1 MLAIF
6 KREFKSYFQTVIGWL
21 FLAAILALYGLYFF
35 AYNLRGGYPYV
46 SYSISSLAII
56 MLIAVPILT
65 MRSLAEERKNKTD
78 QLTLT
83 SPVSVG
89 KIIFGKYLAMVAVFS
104 IAMAVIALTPLF
116 LSIYGTV
123 PFGESYVAVL
133 GFWLYGCACIAI
145 GLFIS
150 SITESQVIAAVLSFA
165 VLFLGYM
172 MSSITGMSTA
182 TNNIIIKILNCYDL
196 YQPMKNFMSGS
207 LDLTSVV
214 YFLSLVALFLFLT
227 CQSIQKRRWSLSSK
241 KLSMGV
247 FNVGFIVAAFAITV
261 IVNLVV
267 NELPTTITSIDAT
280 STKLYSLTKD
290 TKDYL
295 KTLDQDITIYVLAE
309 EKSADETLN
318 ETLQRYESLSKHVKV
333 EYKSP
338 TKYPSFYQQYT
349 EDSPTSNSLI
359 VVSDERSRVV
369 DYHDVY
375 EYSYDYSNYSSTIDG
390 YDAEGQ
396 LTSAIQYVTMA
407 ESDLP
412 VIYEIQGHGETALSG
427 SFTEAVK
434 KANITLSQLTLL
446 KEDTVPEDAAAIIIN
461 APTSDLSADDAQKVL
476 DYLQAGGKAILTCNF
491 QAENLSNYNSILSA
505 YGVTPVEGVVMDN
518 DSSYNYSN
526 IPYYLLP
533 KIASS
538 DYTTNSSTGYIFAPY
553 SVGLTYG
560 EDNDNTTYTSLLD
573 TTEKSLSKTDLE
585 NFKSYEYEDGDVE
598 GPFSVA
604 LAVEQKVDD
613 DNTTKLVVCGSLKL
627 LSDEADEV
635 VSGNNVKFFT
645 DITNQLIGDTE
656 SATSVIA
663 TKDYTL
669 SNITVTS
676 ATAFVAALM
685 FAIVLPIFLIGIGI
699 VIWAARRKK

>member
-89 KIIFGKYLAMVAVFS
+89 KIVFGKYLAMVAVFS

-182 TNNIIIKILNCYDL
+182 TDSIIIKILNCYDL

-207 LDLTSVV
+207 LNLASVV
-214 YFLSLVALFLFLT
+214 YFVSLVALFLFLT

-280 STKLYSLTKD
+280 STKLYSITKD

-295 KTLDQDITIYVLAE
+295 KTLDQDVTIYVLAE

-359 VVSDERSRVV
+359 VVSDARSRVV

-375 EYSYDYSNYSSTIDG
+375 EYSYDYTNYTSTVDG

-396 LTSAIQYVTMA
+396 LTSAIQYVTMS

-446 KEDTVPEDAAAIIIN
+446 KEDAIPEDAAAIVIN
-461 APTSDLSADDAQKVL
+461 APTSDFSSDDTQKVL

-491 QAENLSNYNSILSA
+491 QAEDLSNYNSILSA
-505 YGVTPVEGVVMDN
+505 YGVTPVKGVVMDN
-518 DSSYNYSN
+518 DSGYNYSN

-533 KIASS
+533 EIASS
-538 DYTTNSSTGYIFAPY
+538 DYTTNSSSGYIFAPY

-560 EDNDNTTYTSLLD
+560 DNTDDTTYTSLLN

-585 NFKSYEYEDGDVE
+585 NFKSYDLEDGDVE

-613 DNTTKLVVCGSLKL
+613 DNTTKLVVCGSLQL
-627 LSDEADEV
+627 LSDEANEV

-645 DITNQLIGDTE
+645 DVTNQLLGDTT

-676 ATAFVAALM
+676 ATAFVAAFA
-685 FAIVLPIFLIGIGI
+685 FAIVLPIVLIAVGI
-699 VIWAARRKK
+699 VIWVARRKK